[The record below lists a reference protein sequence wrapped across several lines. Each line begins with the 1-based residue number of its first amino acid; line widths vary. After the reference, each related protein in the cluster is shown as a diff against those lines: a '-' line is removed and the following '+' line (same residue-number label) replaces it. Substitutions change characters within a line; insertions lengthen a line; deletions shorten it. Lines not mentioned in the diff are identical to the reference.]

1 MKWVF
6 KSNEYPDGLIRLKSI
21 NIVNGYMQVPLV
33 DYTESFS
40 LVTTDTSIN
49 ILPILTLYH
58 KYEGYIAELCDV
70 ESTFLNPD
78 MSV

>member
-1 MKWVF
+1 MTNTSAVKAKVRKPVYIKWIF
-6 KSNEYPDGLIRLKSI
+6 KSKEEADGLIRLKSR

-58 KYEGYIAELCDV
+58 KYEG
-70 ESTFLNPD
+70 
-78 MSV
+78 